1 MTLIEGQGKGIDARR
16 KSPHLYLLPV
26 GDGRAK
32 VFGRSVL
39 N

>member
-1 MTLIEGQGKGIDARR
+1 VRVSIRR

-26 GDGRAK
+26 GDGKAK